1 MHIQVFVEMP
11 PDPCPA
17 CGETVELA
25 RKLRRNYT
33 VDLIDVNLQRHNRD
47 AQAWDDAT
55 GGHVPAIRL
64 IREDEIEWIRGKSE
78 VLRFKETMEGRS

>member
-47 AQAWDDAT
+47 ARAWNSAT

-64 IREDEIEWIRGKSE
+64 LREDGIGWIRGKSE
-78 VLRFKETMEGRS
+78 VLKFKKTLEEE